1 MADKN
6 DNNKYVL
13 LMHHNPQVKTIE
25 DFMDSEH
32 IYEVDDEG
40 YVLPNS
46 QASDSFFDFNKD
58 FIWEQM
64 SEFDK
69 ERVKEENGSY
79 PKSSADLK
87 KTNTLPCPC
96 KIKVKSADI
105 TAEIAVNATNVQE
118 NTSDVY
124 AFESEKIQELYQDE
138 GFVADEST
146 KREITCNVFGWFK
159 SLYYAYTFSNK
170 ASKAANRERFSEF
183 ANLSKHVISLSTNVG
198 PNGGSFSLKLPV
210 INTKKATSDLF
221 VDIKDLGYSAYVGR
235 GRKDEYSF
243 DNRKSFYAKNEFD
256 SIEGNYYNWLIS
268 NNDLLFISFEK
279 LKMETNRSPEVGFI
293 GDDDNFDI
301 KTAIA
306 NGVYDM
312 IGLVDS
318 VRVVAGANSSEA
330 YVEVT
335 GRDLMKLLIDDGSWF
350 FNTSTVANPSSV
362 FANNNESGDIRDV
375 VSVSGY
381 NNPPIKRMRRDGGEI
396 DIFSNQL
403 DMKIAYIL
411 KGVLSQLI
419 NVEVVPGFVFQ
430 SWGEDRTKYTD
441 YQEK

>member
-46 QASDSFFDFNKD
+46 QASDSFFDFNRD

-138 GFVADEST
+138 GFIADEST

-210 INTKKATSDLF
+210 INTKKVTSDLF
-221 VDIKDLGYSAYVGR
+221 VDIKDSGYSAYVGR

-256 SIEGNYYNWLIS
+256 SVEGNYYNWLIS

-306 NGVYDM
+306 DGVYDM

-318 VRVVAGANSSEA
+318 VRVVTGANSSEA

-350 FNTSTVANPSSV
+350 FNTSTVADPSSV
-362 FANNNESGDIRDV
+362 FANNNESGDLRDV

-381 NNPPIKRMRRDGGEI
+381 NNPPIKRMRRQGGEI

>member
-183 ANLSKHVISLSTNVG
+183 ANLSKHVISLST
-198 PNGGSFSLKLPV
+198 
-210 INTKKATSDLF
+210 LF
-221 VDIKDLGYSAYVGR
+221 VESKDSGYSAYVGR

-256 SIEGNYYNWLIS
+256 SVEGNYYNWLIS

-279 LKMETNRSPEVGFI
+279 LKMETNRSPEIGFI

-411 KGVLSQLI
+411 KGVLSQL
-419 NVEVVPGFVFQ
+419 NPGRLYHPWLPVHL
-430 SWGEDRTKYTD
+430 WG
-441 YQEK
+441 